1 MFDNGDIKLNKL
13 TNFFSAAATK
23 RPAITIL
30 VVLLLS
36 GFFGYMASQQE
47 ELNTSFG
54 GELDTPEIKAQT
66 KLGEYFQTSGSQSVF
81 QIILSGDDVLT
92 VDGYLA
98 WQELKQTVAQSEIA
112 PYLVSQPGQP
122 LIAGFFAPIDFART
136 YDYSID
142 INSMNDEQFKALY
155 VKANS
160 QMPPEFKA
168 FASALLS
175 ESYDEDAVTA
185 SAGLAI
191 ITVDSA
197 KFVEEYGLE
206 AGAFIEQP
214 RMEVALNNS
223 LSEIQVGNVK
233 VSGFSFGLLFG
244 DEGEDFQQEIGG
256 LFAQAFVI
264 ILVVLSYI
272 FFMKSKLFSRKP
284 LNILRR
290 LIAISFMA
298 FGIAGVISPLVSDLE
313 TPLLSWMMLDDPLL
327 GRMIPLSVFTFG
339 FLLNSRRRSS
349 SDLFLSLGAI
359 LLSIGWMTGAG
370 TILGPGY
377 LDIIGAP
384 NQVSQIAPIILIGL
398 GVDYA
403 IHFNSRYR
411 EEIGSGN
418 SIDGATSST
427 LKSVGIALTLATL
440 ATMVGF
446 LTNIVSPL
454 PELKDF
460 GILVSVGIFFA
471 FFLVMT
477 FVPAIRTLLDKRAE
491 KKEKIDS
498 EAFTSSGDS
507 VLNKI
512 SEASGI
518 IPRKLKIVAIGL
530 LVTVSTYGYISFT
543 NLETIFEFTDFL
555 PEDNPVVKT
564 LDLLS
569 EEFGGGFGE
578 TTSVLIEGDDLATP
592 EIHNALIASI
602 NNLSEKENIVVY
614 AGNVAAESVLSSM
627 GELLTPA
634 AGPPG
639 APAGPPD
646 VELISSLVGYG
657 VDLMSG
663 AEGLEG
669 LKVKNTSDVKG
680 LYEFLA
686 AKDPEAFLAY
696 IYFDENNNV
705 TAQQVRITT
714 SAGSLGAA
722 QLRDDIYVA
731 FAPMI
736 NLGIDVAATNDAIVT
751 QSVSDLISKSQFQS
765 LIFAI
770 LASMTF
776 LIIYYFLD
784 MRRPFLGVITIMP
797 VIAIVMGT
805 YLGMYYLDIP
815 LNPVTS
821 TLSGLAIGIGV
832 PFVIH
837 VTNRFRESLSQGN
850 NPIEAATKTLKT
862 TGGSLFGSA
871 FTTMAGFGI
880 LMTSTLKPFQQM
892 GQVVVVALGFALV
905 ASILILPTMLVFW
918 ANYHNKKTAK
928 SL

>member
-1 MFDNGDIKLNKL
+1 MKLL
-13 TNFFSAAATK
+13 TNFFSSAATK
-23 RPAITIL
+23 RPLATIL
-30 VVLLLS
+30 VVFLLT
-36 GFFGYMASQQE
+36 GFFGYMASQTE

-54 GELDTPEIKAQT
+54 GELDTPEIKAQG
-66 KLGEYFQTSGSQSVF
+66 KLGDYFQTSGSQSVF
-81 QIILSGDDVLT
+81 QIIISGEDVLT

-98 WQELKQTVAQSEIA
+98 WKEVQKTVSESDLK

-122 LIAGFFAPIDFART
+122 SVQGFFAPIDFAIT
-136 YDYSID
+136 FNPMLNMNAIK
-142 INSMNDEQFKALY
+142 SMDDTQFKNLY
-155 VKANS
+155 NEANS

-175 ESYDEDAVTA
+175 ESYDEDKTSA

-191 ITVDSA
+191 VTVDTA
-197 KFVEEYGLE
+197 KFTEEYGFD
-206 AGAFIEQP
+206 GAFIEQP
-214 RMEVALNNS
+214 KMEVALNKS
-223 LSEIQVGNVK
+223 LSEIEVGNVK

-272 FFMKSKLFSRKP
+272 FFMKSSSFSRKP
-284 LNILRR
+284 VNLLRR
-290 LIAISFMA
+290 LLAFVLMISGITGVVLPLIGDIEVA
-298 FGIAGVISPLVSDLE
+298 F
-313 TPLLSWMMLDDPLL
+313 LSWMQLDDPLL
-327 GRMIPLSVFTFG
+327 GRMIPLATFTFG
-339 FLLNSRRRSS
+339 FLLNSRRRTS

-359 LLSIGWMTGAG
+359 LLSIGWMQGAG

-418 SIDGATSST
+418 TINGSTSST

-440 ATMVGF
+440 ATIVGF

-477 FVPAIRTLLDKRAE
+477 FVPAIRTLLDRRAE

-518 IPRKLKIVAIGL
+518 IPKKLKLIALAL
-530 LVTVSTYGYISFT
+530 LVSVSSYGYISFT

-592 EIHNALIASI
+592 EVHNALIQSI
-602 NNLSEKENIVVY
+602 NNLSDKENIVVY
-614 AGNVAAESVLSSM
+614 AGNVAQESVVGSL
-627 GELLTPA
+627 GQLLAPQS
-634 AGPPG
+634 GPPG

-646 VELISSLVGYG
+646 MELIGTLSSYG
-657 VDLMSG
+657 VDIMSG
-663 AEGLEG
+663 SQGLDA
-669 LKVKNTSDVKG
+669 LKVKTSGDVKG
-680 LYEFLA
+680 LYEYLVGKDSETFLA
-686 AKDPEAFLAY
+686 S
-696 IYFDENNNV
+696 IYFDENSKV

-714 SAGSLGAA
+714 SAGSLAAA
-722 QLRDDIYVA
+722 QLRDDIYDA
-731 FAPMI
+731 FKPMTD
-736 NLGIDVAATNDAIVT
+736 LGIDVAATNDAIVT
-751 QSVSDLISKSQFQS
+751 QSVSDLISQSQFQS

-770 LASMTF
+770 LASMSF

-784 MRRPFLGVITIMP
+784 MRRPFLGVITILP
-797 VIAIVMGT
+797 VVAIVMGT

-837 VTNRFRESLSQGN
+837 VTNRFREALLESN
-850 NPIEAATKTLKT
+850 NPVEAATITLKT

-905 ASILILPTMLVFW
+905 ASILILPTLLVFW
-918 ANYHNKKTAK
+918 ANYHNRKTAK

>member
-1 MFDNGDIKLNKL
+1 MKLL
-13 TNFFSAAATK
+13 TNFFSSAATK
-23 RPAITIL
+23 RPLATIL
-30 VVLLLS
+30 VVFLLT
-36 GFFGYMASQQE
+36 GFFGYMASQTE

-54 GELDTPEIKAQT
+54 GELDTPEIKAQG
-66 KLGEYFQTSGSQSVF
+66 KLGDYFQTSGSQSVF
-81 QIILSGDDVLT
+81 QIIISGEDVLT

-98 WQELKQTVAQSEIA
+98 WKEVQKTVSESDLK

-122 LIAGFFAPIDFART
+122 SVQGFFAPIDFAIT
-136 YDYSID
+136 FNPMLNMNAIK
-142 INSMNDEQFKALY
+142 SMDDTQFKNLY
-155 VKANS
+155 NEANS

-175 ESYDEDAVTA
+175 ESYDEDKTSA

-191 ITVDSA
+191 VTVDTA
-197 KFVEEYGLE
+197 KFTEEYGFD
-206 AGAFIEQP
+206 GAFIEQP
-214 RMEVALNNS
+214 KMEVALNKS
-223 LSEIQVGNVK
+223 LSEIEVGNVK

-272 FFMKSKLFSRKP
+272 FFMKSSSFSRRP
-284 LNILRR
+284 VNLLRR
-290 LIAISFMA
+290 LLAFVLMISGITGVVLPLIGDMEVA
-298 FGIAGVISPLVSDLE
+298 F
-313 TPLLSWMMLDDPLL
+313 LSWMQLDDPLL
-327 GRMIPLSVFTFG
+327 GRMIPLATFTFG
-339 FLLNSRRRSS
+339 FLLNSRRRTS

-359 LLSIGWMTGAG
+359 LLSIGWMQGAG

-418 SIDGATSST
+418 TINGSTSST

-440 ATMVGF
+440 ATIVGF

-477 FVPAIRTLLDKRAE
+477 FVPAIRTLLDRRAE

-518 IPRKLKIVAIGL
+518 IPKKLKLIALAL
-530 LVTVSTYGYISFT
+530 LVSVSSYGYISFT

-578 TTSVLIEGDDLATP
+578 TTSVLIEGDDLATA
-592 EIHNALIASI
+592 EVHNALIQSI
-602 NNLSEKENIVVY
+602 NNLSDKENIVVY
-614 AGNVAAESVLSSM
+614 AGNVAQESVVGSL
-627 GELLTPA
+627 GQLLAPQS
-634 AGPPG
+634 GPPG

-646 VELISSLVGYG
+646 MELIGTLSSYG
-657 VDLMSG
+657 VDIMSG
-663 AEGLEG
+663 SQGLDA
-669 LKVKNTSDVKG
+669 LKVKTSGDVKG
-680 LYEFLA
+680 LYEYLVGKDSETFLA
-686 AKDPEAFLAY
+686 S
-696 IYFDENNNV
+696 IYFDENSKV

-714 SAGSLGAA
+714 SAGSLAAA
-722 QLRDDIYVA
+722 QLRDDIYDA
-731 FAPMI
+731 FKPMTD
-736 NLGIDVAATNDAIVT
+736 LGIDVAATNDAIVT
-751 QSVSDLISKSQFQS
+751 QSVSDLISQSQFQS

-770 LASMTF
+770 LASMSF

-784 MRRPFLGVITIMP
+784 MRRPFLGVITILP
-797 VIAIVMGT
+797 VVAIVMGT

-837 VTNRFRESLSQGN
+837 VTNRFREALLESN
-850 NPIEAATKTLKT
+850 NPVEAATITLKT

-905 ASILILPTMLVFW
+905 ASILILPTLLVFW
-918 ANYHNKKTAK
+918 ANYHNRKTAK

>member
-1 MFDNGDIKLNKL
+1 MKLL
-13 TNFFSAAATK
+13 TNFFSSAATK
-23 RPAITIL
+23 RPVITIL
-30 VVLLLS
+30 VVVLLT
-36 GFFGYMASQQE
+36 GFFGYMAGQAE
-47 ELNTSFG
+47 ELSTSFG
-54 GELDTPEIKAQT
+54 GELDTPEIQAQS

-81 QIILSGDDVLT
+81 QIIVSGEDVLT

-98 WQELKQTVAQSEIA
+98 WQEINKAVLQSEIY
-112 PYLVSQPGQP
+112 PYLVKDQGGAVQ
-122 LIAGFFAPIDFART
+122 GFFAPVDFAKAFNPT
-136 YDYSID
+136 LNVGAMS
-142 INSMNDEQFKALY
+142 DEQFKQLY
-155 VKANS
+155 NQANG

-168 FASALLS
+168 FAAALLS
-175 ESYDEDAVTA
+175 STYDEDKTTA

-191 ITVDSA
+191 VTIDSSLIVQE
-197 KFVEEYGLE
+197 FGGSD
-206 AGAFIEQP
+206 GAFIEQP
-214 RMEVALNNS
+214 RMEVALS
-223 LSEIQVGNVK
+223 DALSEISIGDIK
-233 VSGFSFGLLFG
+233 VSGFSFGLLLGNEG
-244 DEGEDFQQEIGG
+244 DDFLQEIGI
-256 LFAQAFVI
+256 LFGQAFII
-264 ILVVLSYI
+264 ILVVLAYI
-272 FFMKSKLFSRKP
+272 FFIRPRKG
-284 LNILRR
+284 
-290 LIAISFMA
+290 
-298 FGIAGVISPLVSDLE
+298 FGILKSGRRTFSDL
-313 TPLLSWMMLDDPLL
+313 L
-327 GRMIPLSVFTFG
+327 
-339 FLLNSRRRSS
+339 
-349 SDLFLSLGAI
+349 LSLGAI
-359 LLSIGWMTGAG
+359 LLSIGWMQGAG

-403 IHFNSRYR
+403 IHFTSRYR

-418 SIDGATSST
+418 SITGSTSST

-440 ATMVGF
+440 ATIVGF

-460 GILVSVGIFFA
+460 GILVSTGIFFA

-491 KKEKIDS
+491 TKGNIS
-498 EAFTSSGDS
+498 TEAFSSSGES

-512 SEASGI
+512 AASSGI
-518 IPRKLKIVAIGL
+518 IPKRLKLVALALLVAISG
-530 LVTVSTYGYISFT
+530 YGYFSFT

-555 PEDNPVVKT
+555 PEDDPVVQT
-564 LDLLS
+564 LDLLT

-578 TTSVLIEGDDLATP
+578 TTAVLIEGENLATP
-592 EIHNALIASI
+592 EIHNALIESI
-602 NNLSEKENIVVY
+602 NNLSDKENIVVY
-614 AGNVAAESVLSSM
+614 AGNVAAESVI
-627 GELLTPA
+627 GTVGQLLAPQGA
-634 AGPPG
+634 APG
-639 APAGPPD
+639 APPAMPD
-646 VELISSLVGYG
+646 MELLGTLGSFG

-663 AEGLEG
+663 SQGIDALR
-669 LKVKNTSDVKG
+669 VKDSGDVQG
-680 LYEFLA
+680 LYEYLVST
-686 AKDPEAFLAY
+686 DPEAFLASL
-696 IYFDENNNV
+696 YFNEESTV

-722 QLRDDIYVA
+722 QLRDDIYDA
-731 FAPMI
+731 FTPLSS
-736 NLGIDVAATNDAIVT
+736 LGVSIAATNDAIVT
-751 QSVSDLISKSQFQS
+751 QSVSDLISESQFQS

-776 LIIYYFLD
+776 LILYYLID
-784 MRRPFLGVITIMP
+784 IRKPFLGVITILP
-797 VIAIVMGT
+797 VVAIVMGT
-805 YLGMYYLDIP
+805 YLGMYFLDIP

-837 VTNRFRESLSQGN
+837 VTNRFRETLLVAP
-850 NPIEAATKTLKT
+850 NPVEAVKTTLKT

-880 LMTSTLKPFQQM
+880 LMTSSLKPFQQM

-905 ASILILPTMLVFW
+905 ASILILPTLLVFW

>member
-1 MFDNGDIKLNKL
+1 MKLL
-13 TNFFSAAATK
+13 TNFFSSAATK
-23 RPAITIL
+23 RPVITIL
-30 VVLLLS
+30 VVVLLT
-36 GFFGYMASQQE
+36 GFFGYMAGQAE
-47 ELNTSFG
+47 ELSTSFG
-54 GELDTPEIKAQT
+54 GELDTPEIQAQS

-81 QIILSGDDVLT
+81 QIIVSGEDVLT

-98 WQELKQTVAQSEIA
+98 WQEINKAVLQSEIY
-112 PYLVSQPGQP
+112 PYLVKDQGGAVQ
-122 LIAGFFAPIDFART
+122 GFFAPVDFAKAFNPT
-136 YDYSID
+136 LNVSAM
-142 INSMNDEQFKALY
+142 SDEQFKQLY
-155 VKANS
+155 NQANG

-168 FASALLS
+168 FAAALLS
-175 ESYDEDAVTA
+175 STYDEDKTTA

-191 ITVDSA
+191 VTIDSSMI
-197 KFVEEYGLE
+197 VEEFGGSD
-206 AGAFIEQP
+206 GAFIEQP
-214 RMEVALNNS
+214 RMEVALS
-223 LSEIQVGNVK
+223 DALSEISIGDIK
-233 VSGFSFGLLFG
+233 VSGFSFGLLLGNEG
-244 DEGEDFQQEIGG
+244 DDFLQEIGI
-256 LFAQAFVI
+256 LFGQAFII
-264 ILVVLSYI
+264 ILVVLAYI
-272 FFMKSKLFSRKP
+272 FFIRPRKG
-284 LNILRR
+284 
-290 LIAISFMA
+290 
-298 FGIAGVISPLVSDLE
+298 FGILKSGRRTFSDL
-313 TPLLSWMMLDDPLL
+313 L
-327 GRMIPLSVFTFG
+327 
-339 FLLNSRRRSS
+339 
-349 SDLFLSLGAI
+349 LSLGAI
-359 LLSIGWMTGAG
+359 LLSIGWMQGAG

-403 IHFNSRYR
+403 IHFTSRYR

-418 SIDGATSST
+418 SITGSTSST

-440 ATMVGF
+440 ATIVGF

-460 GILVSVGIFFA
+460 GILVSTGIFFA

-491 KKEKIDS
+491 TKGNINT
-498 EAFTSSGDS
+498 EAFSSSGES

-512 SEASGI
+512 AASSGI
-518 IPRKLKIVAIGL
+518 IPKRLKLVALALLVAISG
-530 LVTVSTYGYISFT
+530 YGYFSFT

-555 PEDNPVVKT
+555 PEDDPVVQT
-564 LDLLS
+564 LDLLT

-578 TTSVLIEGDDLATP
+578 TTAVLIEGENLATP
-592 EIHNALIASI
+592 EIHNALIESI
-602 NNLSEKENIVVY
+602 NNLSDKENIVVY
-614 AGNVAAESVLSSM
+614 AGNVAAESVI
-627 GELLTPA
+627 GTVGQLLAPQGA
-634 AGPPG
+634 APG
-639 APAGPPD
+639 APPAMPD
-646 VELISSLVGYG
+646 MELLGTLGSFG

-663 AEGLEG
+663 SQGIDALR
-669 LKVKNTSDVKG
+669 VKDSGDVQG
-680 LYEFLA
+680 LYEYLVST
-686 AKDPEAFLAY
+686 DPEAFLASL
-696 IYFDENNNV
+696 YFNEESTV

-722 QLRDDIYVA
+722 QLRDDIYDA
-731 FAPMI
+731 FTPLSS
-736 NLGIDVAATNDAIVT
+736 LGVSIAATNDAIVT
-751 QSVSDLISKSQFQS
+751 QSVSDLISESQFQS

-776 LIIYYFLD
+776 LILYYLID
-784 MRRPFLGVITIMP
+784 IRKPFLGVITILP
-797 VIAIVMGT
+797 VVAIVMGT
-805 YLGMYYLDIP
+805 YLGMYFLDIP

-837 VTNRFRESLSQGN
+837 VTNRFRETLLVAP
-850 NPIEAATKTLKT
+850 NPVEAVKTTLKT

-880 LMTSTLKPFQQM
+880 LMTSSLKPFQQM

-905 ASILILPTMLVFW
+905 ASILILPTLLVFW

>member
-1 MFDNGDIKLNKL
+1 MKLL
-13 TNFFSAAATK
+13 TNFFSSAATK
-23 RPAITIL
+23 RPVITIL
-30 VVLLLS
+30 VVVLLT
-36 GFFGYMASQQE
+36 GFFGYMAGQAE
-47 ELNTSFG
+47 ELSTSFG
-54 GELDTPEIKAQT
+54 GELDTPEIQAQS

-81 QIILSGDDVLT
+81 QIIVSGDDVLT

-98 WQELKQTVAQSEIA
+98 WQEINKAVLQSEIY
-112 PYLVSQPGQP
+112 PYLVKDQGGAVQ
-122 LIAGFFAPIDFART
+122 GFFAPVDFAKAFNPT
-136 YDYSID
+136 LNVSAM
-142 INSMNDEQFKALY
+142 SDEQFKQLY
-155 VKANS
+155 NQANG

-168 FASALLS
+168 FAAALLS
-175 ESYDEDAVTA
+175 STYDEEKTTA

-191 ITVDSA
+191 VTIDSSLIVQE
-197 KFVEEYGLE
+197 FGGSD
-206 AGAFIEQP
+206 GAFIEQP
-214 RMEVALNNS
+214 RMEVALS
-223 LSEIQVGNVK
+223 DALSEISIGDIK
-233 VSGFSFGLLFG
+233 VSGFSFGLLLGNEG
-244 DEGEDFQQEIGG
+244 DDFLEEIGL
-256 LFAQAFVI
+256 LFGQAFII
-264 ILVVLSYI
+264 ILVVLAYI
-272 FFMKSKLFSRKP
+272 FFIRPRKG
-284 LNILRR
+284 
-290 LIAISFMA
+290 
-298 FGIAGVISPLVSDLE
+298 FGILKSGRRTFSDL
-313 TPLLSWMMLDDPLL
+313 L
-327 GRMIPLSVFTFG
+327 
-339 FLLNSRRRSS
+339 
-349 SDLFLSLGAI
+349 LSLGAI
-359 LLSIGWMTGAG
+359 LLSIGWMQGAG

-403 IHFNSRYR
+403 IHFTSRYR

-418 SIDGATSST
+418 SITGSTSST

-440 ATMVGF
+440 ATIVGF

-460 GILVSVGIFFA
+460 GILVSTGIFFA

-491 KKEKIDS
+491 TKGNIS
-498 EAFTSSGDS
+498 TEAFSSSGES

-512 SEASGI
+512 AASSGI
-518 IPRKLKIVAIGL
+518 IPKRLKLVALALLVAISG
-530 LVTVSTYGYISFT
+530 YGYFSFT

-555 PEDNPVVKT
+555 PEDDPVVQT
-564 LDLLS
+564 LDLLT

-578 TTSVLIEGDDLATP
+578 TTAVLIEGENLATP
-592 EIHNALIASI
+592 EIHNALIESI
-602 NNLSEKENIVVY
+602 NNLSDKENIVVY
-614 AGNVAAESVLSSM
+614 AGNVAAESVI
-627 GELLTPA
+627 GTVGQLLAPQGA
-634 AGPPG
+634 APG
-639 APAGPPD
+639 APPAMPD
-646 VELISSLVGYG
+646 MELLGTLGSFG

-663 AEGLEG
+663 SQGIDALR
-669 LKVKNTSDVKG
+669 VKDSGDVQG
-680 LYEFLA
+680 LYEYLVST
-686 AKDPEAFLAY
+686 DPEAFLASL
-696 IYFDENNNV
+696 YFNEESTV

-722 QLRDDIYVA
+722 QLRDDIYDA
-731 FAPMI
+731 FTPLSS
-736 NLGIDVAATNDAIVT
+736 LGVSIAATNDAIVT
-751 QSVSDLISKSQFQS
+751 QSVSDLISESQFQS

-776 LIIYYFLD
+776 LILYYLID
-784 MRRPFLGVITIMP
+784 IRKPFLGVITILP
-797 VIAIVMGT
+797 VVAIVMGT
-805 YLGMYYLDIP
+805 YLGMYFLDIP

-837 VTNRFRESLSQGN
+837 VTNRFRETLLVAP
-850 NPIEAATKTLKT
+850 NPVEAVKTTLKT

-880 LMTSTLKPFQQM
+880 LMTSSLKPFQQM

-905 ASILILPTMLVFW
+905 ASILILPTLLVFW